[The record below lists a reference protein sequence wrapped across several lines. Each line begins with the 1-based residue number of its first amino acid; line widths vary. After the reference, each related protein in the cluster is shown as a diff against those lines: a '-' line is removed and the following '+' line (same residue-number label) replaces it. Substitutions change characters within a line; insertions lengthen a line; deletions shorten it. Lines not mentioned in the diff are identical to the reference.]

1 VNRLPTRRRSFGSRG
16 SCRPTGNRRF
26 DHERRVL
33 AKPASTSKC
42 PSGHVDLRSA
52 ANKLRIER
60 RLSSLVCLLN
70 RWRWVQSTR
79 GSSCESVT
87 RRCAKAWRGSSRLQR
102 SEAIGARS
110 ELSKQGLCPRAYRCC
125 RSRSTTSC
133 PKKPAVSKEHAGQR
147 GLARTLRGHARI
159 GARSAAHQVGK
170 TWEIARPSLTTA
182 VHSGVYRS
190 ARFDRGKALWTAHAL
205 LLSRG
210 AKHVVVLAKPEHSP
224 SGNRGE
230 RRR

>member
-1 VNRLPTRRRSFGSRG
+1 VVRVVPRETAGSITNAGCWRNQHRPPSVPQGTWTSAPPPTSCESRG
-16 SCRPTGNRRF
+16 I
-26 DHERRVL
+26 V
-33 AKPASTSKC
+33 
-42 PSGHVDLRSA
+42 
-52 ANKLRIER
+52 
-60 RLSSLVCLLN
+60 SSLVCLLN